1 MENPLINSVN
11 GKEEVMEA
19 IFPIVEKY
27 GGVVIGLTLKDG
39 IPLYAQ
45 ERYEL
50 AKAIIEK
57 AKTYHIDKKDI
68 IIDCL
73 TLTASAQQKEVQE
86 TLKALTM
93 VKNQLS
99 VYTNIR
105 CIQCIFWFT

>member
-1 MENPLINSVN
+1 MVNIIKMLQEVVNLPLQIDSSSPEVIEKACRYYNGKPLINSVN

-57 AKTYHIDKKDI
+57 AKRIMLIKRI
-68 IIDCL
+68 
-73 TLTASAQQKEVQE
+73 S
-86 TLKALTM
+86 
-93 VKNQLS
+93 S
-99 VYTNIR
+99 
-105 CIQCIFWFT
+105 